1 MTIVTEKIF
10 YEDCYCRE
18 FESRVLEIKKIDE
31 ENWIRLEKTAFY
43 PKSGGQPSD
52 QGTLN
57 QIPIAALHE
66 ENGQIWHSLRRGNF
80 APGDQVVGRVDWER
94 RFDHMQQHTGQ
105 HLLSQAFYQTSG
117 LQTHSFH
124 MGSEVNTIDL
134 DVTTL
139 EADQIYSAEDL
150 AARRIF
156 ENRPV
161 EVYFTDRSKLD
172 QIPIRKPTQR
182 TGRIRIVEIQGFD
195 TSACGGTHV
204 RRTGEVGLIKVRKWE
219 RVRKKA
225 RVEFY
230 CGKRALLDYRQK
242 NRSIYLLGKHFS
254 APEDQLLD
262 AARQERDRLESLA
275 RRLGATQKRLT
286 EFELQRVKQEATR
299 LPNHWLL
306 AVCVL
311 QDTPVARAREL
322 ALTLVSEAS
331 DRIALLGVKQEK
343 PALIVAR
350 SENLEQID
358 LTEWVAEPAALL
370 AGGGGGRPH
379 LIQLGGTEP
388 EGLPLAL
395 EWFKKRIDH
404 LIESS
409 RK

>member
-1 MTIVTEKIF
+1 MAIVTEKIF
-10 YEDCYCRE
+10 YEDCYCQA
-18 FESRVLEIKKIDE
+18 FESRVLEAKKIDE
-31 ENWIRLEKTAFY
+31 ENWIRLEETAFY
-43 PKSGGQPSD
+43 PESGGQPSD

-57 QIPIAALHE
+57 QIPITAVHE
-66 ENGQIWHSLRRGNF
+66 ENDQIWHSLKRGNF

-105 HLLSQAFYQTSG
+105 HLLSRAFYQTSG
-117 LQTHSFH
+117 LKTLSFH
-124 MGSEVNTIDL
+124 TGSEVSTIDL
-134 DVTTL
+134 DVARLDT
-139 EADQIYSAEDL
+139 DQIYSAEDL
-150 AARRIF
+150 AASIIF

-161 EVYFTDRSKLD
+161 KIYFTDEARLD
-172 QIPIRKPTQR
+172 HVPIRKPTGR
-182 TGRIRIVEIQGFD
+182 TGRIRIVEIEGFD

-204 RRTGEVGLIKVRKWE
+204 RHTGEVGLIKVRKWE
-219 RVRKKA
+219 RVHKKA

-230 CGKRALLDYRQK
+230 CGKRTLFDYRQK

-262 AARQERDRLESLA
+262 AARQERDRLESVTL
-275 RRLGATQKRLT
+275 RLEATEKRLT
-286 EFELQRVKQEATR
+286 EFERERVKQEATR

-306 AVCVL
+306 AACVL
-311 QDTPVARAREL
+311 QDTPVARGREL
-322 ALTLVSEAS
+322 ALTFVNEAP
-331 DRIALLGVKQEK
+331 DRIAVLGVRQEK

-358 LTEWVAEPAALL
+358 LTQWVAEPAALL

-379 LIQLGGTEP
+379 LIQLGGKEP

-395 EWFKKRIDH
+395 EWFKKRIND